1 MQQINTGLTLSNQPV
16 NRFPDFFYLDVKGIP
31 VQTRQQSKGLFGG
44 LFNFQ
49 SQSHQTQT
57 IEAIDLYLT
66 LKFNQHWEQLV
77 NGRFKFGLRG
87 GKLALQ
93 LNNGSMPDYQHQ
105 LNLPQI
111 STQGSTTNPIWNFRA
126 ITSQAVLNGV
136 IDNVKLGTVQ
146 VSALPCNVEVSFSI
160 SLGDIAITDA
170 EGLWSSEIS
179 RNKLAV
185 LERLMVLRILEP
197 KLTPHLSLV
206 NLHYE

>member
-1 MQQINTGLTLSNQPV
+1 MQKINTGLTLANQPG
-16 NRFPDFFYLDVKGIP
+16 NRFPDFLYLDVKGIP
-31 VQTRQQSKGLFGG
+31 VQTRQQNKGLFGG

-49 SQSHQTQT
+49 SQSEQTQA

-66 LKFNQHWEQLV
+66 LKFNQQWQQLV
-77 NGRFKFGLRG
+77 DGSFKFGLRG
-87 GKLALQ
+87 GKLELQ
-93 LNNGSMPDYQHQ
+93 LQNGIMPDYESQ

-111 STQGSTTNPIWNFRA
+111 STQGSIAKPIWNFRA
-126 ITSQAVLNGV
+126 ITSQAILNGV
-136 IDNVKLGTVQ
+136 VDNVKLGTVK
-146 VSALPCNVEVSFSI
+146 VSALPCHVRAVFTI
-160 SLGDIAITDA
+160 SLGDIAITDS

-185 LERLMVLRILEP
+185 LERLVFLRILEP